1 MKKIII
7 KYTIIIISIIYISF
21 ITKTCLEQA
30 NTIRELKD
38 LNTTELIQ
46 KDSLQKVH
54 TVTVKQFKNIILKQ
68 DSLYREIIK
77 SKDIEIKQLNS
88 ISKIQIKDTI
98 ILNDTIIN
106 NVSTQKDTVIHFIKP
121 IKCVTISGD
130 LIINNSKIDLT
141 LKDAMFN
148 ISVIVTDYYEVIYWY
163 NFKKRKAHGYPTI
176 GFRNHYINKT
186 YAKAKDF
193 GDKIDVE
200 LIKIR
205 K

>member
-7 KYTIIIISIIYISF
+7 KYTIIIISIIYVSF

-68 DSLYREIIK
+68 DSSYREIIK

-130 LIINNSKIDLT
+130 LIINNNKIDLA

-148 ISVIVTDYYEVIYWY
+148 VSVIVTDYYEVIYWY
-163 NFKKRKAHGYPTI
+163 NFRKRKAHGYPTI

>member
-7 KYTIIIISIIYISF
+7 KYTIIIISIIYVSF

-68 DSLYREIIK
+68 DSSYREIIK

-141 LKDAMFN
+141 LKDAVFN

>member
-7 KYTIIIISIIYISF
+7 KYTIIIISIIYVSF

-54 TVTVKQFKNIILKQ
+54 IVTVKQFKNIILKQ
-68 DSLYREIIK
+68 DSSYREIIK

>member
-7 KYTIIIISIIYISF
+7 KYTIIIISIIYVSF

-68 DSLYREIIK
+68 DSSYREIIK